1 MGTPVFLQLNNDGP
15 QLHGLYSFAVITEE
29 EEMLLA
35 ANSEEEKYKW
45 MEVRFQLADVPRSKV
60 VFCCCCL
67 LFFFFFWAFA
77 PWMMDTFLQGLNIAF
92 P

>member
-1 MGTPVFLQLNNDGP
+1 MMVHSCMVSIPL
-15 QLHGLYSFAVITEE
+15 
-29 EEMLLA
+29 LLA

-60 VFCCCCL
+60 VLCCCCFL
-67 LFFFFFWAFA
+67 FFFFWAFV
-77 PWMMDTFLQGLNIAF
+77 PWMMDTFLQRLNIAF